1 MRQNCLIRDVAL
13 GLVAGA
19 IATLLM
25 DKVSTW
31 GYKLEDSK
39 VRDYEEKLRGG
50 DYPPEVLAKRA
61 VELTTGATPT
71 KETAQKA
78 GMAIHWGY
86 GILWGGLF
94 GALRNRVLGVGSAG
108 GVIYGLGLWL
118 MGDELMMPILK
129 LSPPSTEFPWQN
141 HARAMTNH
149 VAYGTTLA
157 LTDRV
162 LRKLAN
168 RLFSL

>member
-1 MRQNCLIRDVAL
+1 MGIQ
-13 GLVAGA
+13 
-19 IATLLM
+19 T
-25 DKVSTW
+25 
-31 GYKLEDSK
+31 LEDSK
-39 VRDYEEKLRGG
+39 VRDYEEKLRDGE
-50 DYPPEVLAKRA
+50 YPPEVLVKRA
-61 VELTTGATPT
+61 VELTTGAIPT

-94 GALRNRVLGVGSAG
+94 GALRNRAPGVGSAG

-118 MGDELMMPILK
+118 IGDELMMPVLK
-129 LSPPSTEFPWQN
+129 LAPPSTEFPWQN
-141 HARAMTNH
+141 HARAITNH
-149 VAYGTTLA
+149 VAYGTTLG